1 MGIKRIKY
9 DYYSPDEFEYECDIC
24 GKSVEEDDVTMIKED
39 VYCPHCLKSYEEE
52 QEELE
57 QEERES
63 AKFNRN
69 KEEDK

>member
-24 GKSVEEDDVTMIKED
+24 GKPVEEDDVTMIKND
-39 VYCPHCLKSYEEE
+39 VYCPNCLKFYEEE

-57 QEERES
+57 QEEREN